1 MSHAFELSLKK
12 NLEWMF
18 VSVSQKMDVS
28 QALQGFV
35 SLIK

>member
-1 MSHAFELSLKK
+1 
-12 NLEWMF
+12 MF